1 MGNISNNNI
10 GGSITGATAFGVSGV
25 INTNNDVTNPTQ
37 SITGFNLP
45 TIQPGTASGYLLI
58 TNGTDT
64 LSWTQSGAGGGSGTS
79 GSSGISGTS
88 GSSGISGT
96 SGSSG
101 ITGATGSNGS
111 SGTSGSGGSG
121 TSNYLQYPIL
131 GQYPAT
137 GYWGKALIDLT
148 NYTLQNTTTTIN
160 RLYLQPFQE
169 QTGLI
174 IDNVAFTVN
183 TGVAGHT
190 MSFAIYNVATQSIT
204 RNSLTHITTVPGTYS
219 VIATISVATSGDK
232 IITGINYTLPTT
244 LNNTYYFA
252 FITSTASSLKTW
264 TSAVTPFPKWN
275 TGVIAASTFY
285 RAFNA
290 MYSAPSFAFVDNPTS
305 TLTPSQNTGGDLL
318 ACLYTTK

>member
-88 GSSGISGT
+88 GSSGI
-96 SGSSG
+96 
-101 ITGATGSNGS
+101 TGATGSNGS
-111 SGTSGSGGSG
+111 SGTSGAGGSG
-121 TSNYLQYPIL
+121 SSNYLQYPIL
-131 GQYPAT
+131 GQYPST
-137 GYWGKALIDLT
+137 GNWGKAFIDIT
-148 NYTLQNTTTTIN
+148 NYSTQNLTSTTNKIF
-160 RLYLQPFQE
+160 LQPFQE

-174 IDNVAFTVN
+174 IDNIAFSVS
-183 TGVAGHT
+183 TGVAGST

-204 RNSLTHITTVPGTYS
+204 RNSLTHITTVPGTFS
-219 VIATISVATSGDK
+219 VIGSISTATSGDK

-244 LNNTYYFA
+244 LNNTYYFG
-252 FITSTASSLKTW
+252 FISSSASIVKCWGTS
-264 TSAVTPFPKWN
+264 VMVFPKWN
-275 TGVIAASTFY
+275 TGVIAGSTYY

-290 MYSAPSFAFVDNPTS
+290 EYAAPSFAFIDNPTA
-305 TLTPSQNTGGDLL
+305 TITPTQNTGGNQL